1 SSCKIVTLLIFYN
14 NFIFCIYDCKI
25 KQKTEVDELGKAGK
39 GLKMPSDYQQN
50 PCQKKGTVV
59 FF

>member
-1 SSCKIVTLLIFYN
+1 LLIFYN

-59 FF
+59 FY